1 MKNLSIYFLLC
12 ISISGFAQQKTYTQ
26 AIIYT
31 TTNIIAPDDEI
42 IEMNQNGQESSR
54 GGFNFRNMMDGETKF
69 VTYIKNDLT
78 KTLIKSEVTKSSI
91 FRDELIKKTTTIM
104 QMMGNTF
111 GFYITDNDALEMQRK
126 QDSIFAERRK
136 KDTTNRVNSYF
147 PDRKKST
154 VEIIET
160 DEIKKI
166 AGFNCKKAYLV
177 TTKFLDNKD
186 TTTLWYT
193 PSIKFQNI
201 HFTGSISGMPGMNF
215 GLNGIDKIDGFVMK
229 YESKLRRGRKLEVEV
244 NKIELDKEINDKEFL
259 IPQDVEIKPMSEMQN
274 MFGGGRGG
282 FMRGRD

>member
-1 MKNLSIYFLLC
+1 MKKLPIYFLLC
-12 ISISGFAQQKTYTQ
+12 ISFSGFAQQKTYTQ

-31 TTNIIAPDDEI
+31 TTNIIAPDDENV
-42 IEMNQNGQESSR
+42 EMNQNGQESSR

-69 VTYIKNDLT
+69 VTYIKNELT

-91 FRDELIKKTTTIM
+91 FRDELNKKTTTIT

-111 GFYITDNDALEMQRK
+111 GFYITDNDALEMQKK
-126 QDSIFAERRK
+126 QDSIFNERRK
-136 KDTTNRVNSYF
+136 KDTTIRINSYTA
-147 PDRKKST
+147 DRKKSN
-154 VEIIET
+154 VELIET
-160 DEIKKI
+160 NELKKI
-166 AGFNCKKAYLV
+166 GGFNCKKAYLV
-177 TTKFLDNKD
+177 TTKFLESKD

-201 HFTGSISGMPGMNF
+201 SFTGFISGMPGMNF
-215 GLNGIDKIDGFVMK
+215 GLNGFDKIDGFVMK

-244 NKIELDKEINDKEFL
+244 NKIELDKEINEKEFL

-282 FMRGRD
+282 FMRGRE